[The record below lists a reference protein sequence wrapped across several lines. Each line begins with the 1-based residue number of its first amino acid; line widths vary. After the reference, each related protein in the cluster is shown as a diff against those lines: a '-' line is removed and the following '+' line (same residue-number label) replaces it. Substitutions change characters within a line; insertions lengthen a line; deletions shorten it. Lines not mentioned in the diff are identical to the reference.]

1 MALIVMAVHD
11 TEENGRSEFTR
22 ETLNSLSITINWNR
36 NRMIVIDNGSY
47 EITRSYLQSIYSI
60 SHTCIAGNFGYHIPG
75 IKIITLPENIGTAK
89 AINRGLALRKPGEYC
104 IKMDNDAV
112 VHGSNWVDIMEDV
125 MRRMPQLGILGL
137 KRVDIQESPTST
149 NPDYRSR
156 FIEVP
161 HEPGQRWRVVE
172 ECKQVMGTC
181 TMLSPQLLDKL
192 GYYYQMGGLYG
203 FDDSLMCVRSNVAG
217 FMNAFL
223 HGIDIDHID
232 PGGGPYTEW
241 KQKYSGEMLKRYAE
255 EEAAYKLGVKD
266 VYYAD

>member
-1 MALIVMAVHD
+1 MALIVISVHD
-11 TEENGRSEFTR
+11 TLENERTVFTCD
-22 ETLNSLSITINWNR
+22 T
-36 NRMIVIDNGSY
+36 
-47 EITRSYLQSIYSI
+47 LQSILDRVNLDKHRLAIVDNDSCRVTKKLFESFSKKMAKKY
-60 SHTCIAGNFGYHIPG
+60 GNSQLHIFQNSS
-75 IKIITLPENIGTAK
+75 NIGTAK
-89 AINRGLALRKPGEYC
+89 AVNRGLSLRMPDEYC

-112 VHGSNWVDIMEDV
+112 INLPDWPAQMEDV
-125 MRRMPQLGILGL
+125 MRRMPQIGILGL
-137 KRVDIQESPTST
+137 KRVDLQESPTST

-192 GYYYQMGGLYG
+192 GFYYQMGGLYG

-217 FMNAFL
+217 FMNCFL

-241 KQKYSGEMLKRYAE
+241 KQKYSGEMLAKYAQ
-255 EEAAYKLGVKD
+255 EEAAYKTGVKN
-266 VYYAD
+266 VYHQD